1 MSESKHVWVFL
12 ETEDGQLRSVGLELL
27 GQGRLL
33 ADKMGEQLV
42 GVILDP
48 HAGTLAAQA
57 IGCGADTVITMEDPA
72 LAHYNTDIFTAAMC
86 HLVRKYAPEV
96 LMIGATNVGRDLGP
110 RISCRLHTGLT
121 ADCTHLDVDA
131 HRCVLWT
138 RPAFGGN
145 LMATNICPD
154 TKPQM
159 GTVRP
164 NVFRAPAFDPA
175 RTGAVFVESLPED
188 ARRSSTELLELI
200 PVLDAATANLTE
212 AQIIVSGGRGM
223 KGPENFALLQE
234 LADTVGG
241 CVGASR
247 AAVDAGWISPI
258 HQVGQTGKTVCPRVY
273 IACGIS
279 GAIQHL
285 IGMSASD
292 TIIAIN
298 RDPNAALT
306 LDLGREVLL
315 DELRITERADF
326 PHDNYWV
333 KATVEFSDGSQLDI
347 PLVKSAKPQSV
358 AFEPK
363 RVRSL
368 VLKDLIQAEGTSPF
382 PALTQIEAFGTEV
395 K

>member
-1 MSESKHVWVFL
+1 MPDHKNVWVFL
-12 ETEDGQLRSVGLELL
+12 ETEGGQLRGVGLELL
-27 GQGRLL
+27 VQGRIL

-42 GVILDP
+42 GIILAP
-48 HAGTLAAQA
+48 HAASLAPKA
-57 IGCGADTVITMEDPA
+57 IGYGADTVIIVDDPA
-72 LAHYNTDIFTAAMC
+72 LKDYNTDIFTAAMC
-86 HLVRKYAPEV
+86 HLVRRYAPEV
-96 LMIGATNVGRDLGP
+96 LMLGATNVGRDLGP

-121 ADCTHLDVDA
+121 ADCTQLDVDDS
-131 HRCVLWT
+131 HCVLWT

-164 NVFRAPAFDPA
+164 NVFPSPVFDTY
-175 RTGAVFVESLPED
+175 RTGRIIAEALPAD
-188 ARRSSTELLELI
+188 ARMSSTELLELI

-292 TIIAIN
+292 TVIAIN
-298 RDPNAALT
+298 RDPNAPIFQVADYAIVG
-306 LDLGREVLL
+306 DLFQV
-315 DELRITERADF
+315 
-326 PHDNYWV
+326 V
-333 KATVEFSDGSQLDI
+333 
-347 PLVKSAKPQSV
+347 
-358 AFEPK
+358 
-363 RVRSL
+363 
-368 VLKDLIQAEGTSPF
+368 
-382 PALTQIEAFGTEV
+382 PALTKALRRRQE
-395 K
+395 KK